1 MVFRIVIVRHG
12 IVNDHAVACKFDC
25 HVVGAIHGQW
35 VQRSIH
41 YRLKLCTV
49 AGSRPEIP
57 LRAFRRCRRS
67 TPSPLHDRVWRN
79 WPWEESTDSVK
90 TLAQSCQRQ
99 STFPLACCGPCHF
112 EGGNRFRRLH
122 ARAAAIAAGV
132 CKKLSVLDQIRK
144 LLPKLNPEE
153 RATLASESIWLI
165 DRSG

>member
-67 TPSPLHDRVWRN
+67 TPSPLHDRGWRK

-99 STFPLACCGPCHF
+99 STFPVLRAAV
-112 EGGNRFRRLH
+112 H
-122 ARAAAIAAGV
+122 ATLKEEIGFVGSHTRAAAIAAGV

-153 RATLASESIWLI
+153 RATLAGESIWLI
-165 DRSG
+165 D